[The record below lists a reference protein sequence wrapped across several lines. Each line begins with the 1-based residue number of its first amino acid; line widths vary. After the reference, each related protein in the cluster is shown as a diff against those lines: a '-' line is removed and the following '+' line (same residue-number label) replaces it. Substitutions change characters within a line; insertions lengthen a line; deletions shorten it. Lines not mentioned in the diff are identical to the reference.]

1 MVLVLAIG
9 DLHIPH
15 RKADLP
21 PKFKARARA
30 LAAVARCR
38 VNGASMLVRVLTLR
52 HTLRQT
58 PARAR
63 RCLCPARFSTC

>member
-30 LAAVARCR
+30 AVEQPC
-38 VNGASMLVRVLTLR
+38 ASQRRRTHASDASLNAPLS
-52 HTLRQT
+52 
-58 PARAR
+58 ARAR
-63 RCLCPARFSTC
+63 RC